1 MANKIFDQLY
11 FVDTVQAEQ
20 SGDEEDENTQDE
32 SAVINPAADT
42 LTKNLYLESDD
53 GMLLKYE
60 ANIA

>member
-1 MANKIFDQLY
+1 MPNKIFDQLY

-20 SGDEEDENTQDE
+20 SGL